1 MAYLNA
7 NIPVQYAQIKK
18 EYLYDLTRHVGE
30 VEDCIIFG
38 ITSLT
43 GRAILFNAIME
54 NGAVF
59 YRLPISAFIQRGFN
73 REKVPERRL
82 DELELWNCFS
92 YYPAVT
98 TWDILSTTAGKYIGK
113 DKKWHYGKYLFTVD
127 WGHPDANILN
137 SDHSEIPHEH
147 KCAHILALNDG
158 NYAAQPNNRCIWD
171 LPSFTVRDEIP
182 DWKVQTSEWNVEDT
196 GAWKTEDTDKFFY
209 EIEEKK
215 K

>member
-1 MAYLNA
+1 MAFLNA
-7 NIPVQYAQIKK
+7 NIPIQYAQIKK

-43 GRAILFNAIME
+43 GRAILFHAIME

-59 YRLPISAFIQRGFN
+59 YRLPISAFIQRGFKP
-73 REKVPERRL
+73 EEVPKRRL
-82 DELELWNCFS
+82 DELELWNSFS

-113 DKKWHYGKYLFTVD
+113 DKKWHHGKYLFTVD

-147 KCAHILALNDG
+147 KCAHIMALEDG
-158 NYAAQPNNRCIWD
+158 NYAAQPNNRLIWD
-171 LPSFTVRDEIP
+171 ITSFTVNDGMLQI
-182 DWKVQTSEWNVEDT
+182 NLLL
-196 GAWKTEDTDKFFY
+196 GCAA
-209 EIEEKK
+209 
-215 K
+215 